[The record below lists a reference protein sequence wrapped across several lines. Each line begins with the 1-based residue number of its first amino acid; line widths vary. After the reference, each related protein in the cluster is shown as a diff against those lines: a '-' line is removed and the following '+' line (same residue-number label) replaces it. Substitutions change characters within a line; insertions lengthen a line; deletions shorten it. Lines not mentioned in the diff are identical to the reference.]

1 MVVLPLA
8 RAAAVS
14 TGSTVQV
21 GERGGDDAA
30 RDVGEHGVGGAAVA
44 RALEAA
50 VACDCLEPHHD
61 QVDARVRRRRA
72 VPRVQQRQ
80 RALVQ
85 LPHRAP
91 RPPRGL
97 RA

>member
-1 MVVLPLA
+1 MVLPLA

-14 TGSTVQV
+14 TGLTVQV

-50 VACDCLEPHHD
+50 VACDRLEPHHD
-61 QVDARVRRRRA
+61 QVDARVRRRRP

-85 LPHRAP
+85 LPYRTP

>member
-14 TGSTVQV
+14 TGLTVQV

-30 RDVGEHGVGGAAVA
+30 RDVGEHGVGGSSIA

-50 VACDCLEPHHD
+50 VACDRLEPHHD
-61 QVDARVRRRRA
+61 QVDARVRRRRP

-85 LPHRAP
+85 LPYRTP